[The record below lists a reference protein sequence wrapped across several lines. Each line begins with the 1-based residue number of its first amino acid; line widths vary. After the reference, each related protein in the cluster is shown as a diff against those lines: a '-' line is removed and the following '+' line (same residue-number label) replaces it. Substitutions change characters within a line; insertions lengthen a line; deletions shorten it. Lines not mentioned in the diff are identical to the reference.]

1 MKRLSSD
8 ALCRGAVLPLPHGQ
22 AQLRGHPCLDGMLEI
37 TVTLPYRVAYGMGEK
52 YDALNQKGHTVCN
65 QVEEKFCFQGEKTYC
80 PAPFFWTDS
89 GFGPYADTREVTRF
103 CFAEG
108 QIHLSLPAGCSLVL
122 FSGTLAQ
129 IIRDYLSLFG
139 PVRLPP
145 KWAFGLWVS
154 ANHWDSQQKILQ
166 VVQELETLHCPATV
180 LVAEAWS
187 DEATF
192 YLFRGARFTPK
203 AGGRPLERADLSYPA
218 DDGPWPDPQAMI
230 DALHNAGLH
239 FVLWQIPVYK
249 KQGPGEAPAPKMSWT
264 ARTPSTE
271 GSVCTTPTGR
281 PTRSLLGTGLPGR

>member
-22 AQLRGHPCLDGMLEI
+22 AQLRGHPCPDGMLEI

-192 YLFRGARFTPK
+192 YLFRGARFTPV
-203 AGGRPLERADLSYPA
+203 AGRLS
-218 DDGPWPDPQAMI
+218 G
-230 DALHNAGLH
+230 
-239 FVLWQIPVYK
+239 QIF
-249 KQGPGEAPAPKMSWT
+249 
-264 ARTPSTE
+264 
-271 GSVCTTPTGR
+271 PTR
-281 PTRSLLGTGLPGR
+281 PTTVPGRTRRP

>member
-22 AQLRGHPCLDGMLEI
+22 AQLRGHPCPDGTLEI
-37 TVTLPYRVAYGMGEK
+37 TVTLPYRAAYGMGEK

-65 QVEEKFCFQGEKTYC
+65 QVEEKFCFRGEKTYC

-122 FSGTLAQ
+122 FSGTPAQ

-166 VVQELETLHCPATV
+166 VVQELET
-180 LVAEAWS
+180 
-187 DEATF
+187 
-192 YLFRGARFTPK
+192 R
-203 AGGRPLERADLSYPA
+203 
-218 DDGPWPDPQAMI
+218 
-230 DALHNAGLH
+230 
-239 FVLWQIPVYK
+239 
-249 KQGPGEAPAPKMSWT
+249 T
-264 ARTPSTE
+264 ARQPSWWPKPGAMKPPFTSSAALALRPRPVA
-271 GSVCTTPTGR
+271 GRWSGQIFPTR
-281 PTRSLLGTGLPGR
+281 PTVPGRTRRP

>member
-22 AQLRGHPCLDGMLEI
+22 AQLRGHPCPDGTLEI
-37 TVTLPYRVAYGMGEK
+37 TVTLPYRAAYGMGEK

-122 FSGTLAQ
+122 FSGTPAQ

-154 ANHWDSQQKILQ
+154 ANHWDSQ
-166 VVQELETLHCPATV
+166 
-180 LVAEAWS
+180 
-187 DEATF
+187 
-192 YLFRGARFTPK
+192 
-203 AGGRPLERADLSYPA
+203 
-218 DDGPWPDPQAMI
+218 
-230 DALHNAGLH
+230 
-239 FVLWQIPVYK
+239 
-249 KQGPGEAPAPKMSWT
+249 
-264 ARTPSTE
+264 
-271 GSVCTTPTGR
+271 
-281 PTRSLLGTGLPGR
+281 